1 MNQFRLYLQ
10 RHRKDER
17 GATLI
22 FVAVAMSL
30 LLPFTLALSLEI
42 GQDTVV
48 NRSLQN
54 SADAG
59 ALDGARYLNVSPDVV
74 STIAGEAAQRNYPGV
89 SYSVQQGSWSSGA
102 GFTSS
107 TTCEATASCTAVKVT
122 TAAGVKHLFE
132 AGNSSLSKSSI
143 ATVSAQAGFSIGTYL
158 ASISTS
164 QSATLNALLGALGT
178 SVNLTA
184 VGYEGLANTS
194 VTVQQLI
201 TASAGVLTP
210 SNALTTSLTGAQW
223 DSFLTS
229 AVTTAASGLSCGA
242 SPVPYPCTA
251 ETQLSTLS
259 HSINASTSA
268 TLCQLVSVN
277 GSSCA
282 GGTLTASALDASI
295 NVLQTLTTEAELA
308 NGSNGLNLNTILN
321 LGLAGATLTTSLVAP
336 AKVAYGP
343 VGTTAE
349 TSQVNVSIA
358 LDVLNLGVLDI
369 PITAADGVATLAA
382 LPCNNNI
389 MSSMT
394 LDAYTTALST
404 SITLLGSPV
413 GTVTANAAPNTALTY
428 TTVPPT
434 TATATAGTNP
444 QTIGTTTP
452 TLSISLGGLNLGA
465 LGLVGVL
472 LEAVISGLVSTLDS
486 GLGPVLQALGVN
498 VGGAQVA
505 ALSANCSGVQL
516 VG

>member
-1 MNQFRLYLQ
+1 
-10 RHRKDER
+10 
-17 GATLI
+17 
-22 FVAVAMSL
+22 
-30 LLPFTLALSLEI
+30 
-42 GQDTVV
+42 
-48 NRSLQN
+48 
-54 SADAG
+54 
-59 ALDGARYLNVSPDVV
+59 
-74 STIAGEAAQRNYPGV
+74 
-89 SYSVQQGSWSSGA
+89 
-102 GFTSS
+102 
-107 TTCEATASCTAVKVT
+107 
-122 TAAGVKHLFE
+122 
-132 AGNSSLSKSSI
+132 
-143 ATVSAQAGFSIGTYL
+143 
-158 ASISTS
+158 
-164 QSATLNALLGALGT
+164 
-178 SVNLTA
+178 
-184 VGYEGLANTS
+184 
-194 VTVQQLI
+194 
-201 TASAGVLTP
+201 VLTP